1 MSKLTIAGI
10 ENEITNRIADIAA
23 EIEIIQ
29 RLKTVGAKD
38 DTTLL
43 GQINSLMCKNA
54 ARVEL
59 QNLLAKIR
67 MNSTDKKG
75 GAK

>member
-1 MSKLTIAGI
+1 MSKLTIKGI
-10 ENEITNRIADIAA
+10 ENEITNRVADIAD

-29 RLKTVGAKD
+29 RLRTVGAKD

-43 GQINSLMCKNA
+43 DQTNSLIRKNA
-54 ARVEL
+54 AKVEL

-67 MNSTDKKG
+67 KG